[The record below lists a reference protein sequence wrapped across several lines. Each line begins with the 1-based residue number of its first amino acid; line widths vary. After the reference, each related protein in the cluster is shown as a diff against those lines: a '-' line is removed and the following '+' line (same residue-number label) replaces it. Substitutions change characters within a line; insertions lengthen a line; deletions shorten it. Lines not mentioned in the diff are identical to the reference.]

1 MVEQIDRLMNGKMGG
16 RVDRCGYGWMDLKW
30 RAYCIFGQ
38 IDGRVNGKVDE
49 WMNL

>member
-1 MVEQIDRLMNGKMGG
+1 MGGKGGWMGWWMGG

-38 IDGRVNGKVDE
+38 IDGRVNGKVNE